1 MPRFRSA
8 GDCAEGHPG
17 PGPDGADSPWS
28 TSMLPGKMEMA
39 EEEDIKFI
47 TDEKFDFG
55 LSSPSDSRE
64 EEHVEEEELRHVDRG
79 VAQRLDLNVQQ
90 REGAGRS
97 RECLARW
104 SPLSPEKLEEI
115 VKEANRLAVQLERC
129 SLQEKENASAGAL
142 GPVGEPLMPVRL
154 LQKERASPRS
164 PRRETFVVKNSPVR
178 ALLPTVEPGTLLPP
192 GKSPSPCARAAPTP
206 PHLRHQLDSCS
217 TGSERLR
224 KKSTPSKGPA
234 LSPTK
239 RPQSSKKPSLQAP
252 PRSHVSPAVGRRE
265 AKGPRSSPARP
276 HPAQEPSLPRRRA
289 EPLQEASAGRAG
301 GDWTGLDV
309 PLAHSAEPSAPG
321 TSPRF
326 PGSSHQIGSLQ
337 QPRMLPR
344 SRGRAK
350 VSRDDAPR
358 LPASTRPARSAHTH
372 QTQAR
377 STAAPGPT
385 SCRLVPSGIPKPA
398 SRSILLSRAAVPGRP
413 SQPPPVGH
421 GSAGRRV
428 LPSAAGQRGPGP
440 QRTAPPGSRLQ
451 PPRKVTLPSS
461 LR

>member
-1 MPRFRSA
+1 
-8 GDCAEGHPG
+8 
-17 PGPDGADSPWS
+17 
-28 TSMLPGKMEMA
+28 MLPGKMEMA
-39 EEEDIKFI
+39 EEEDTKFI

-64 EEHVEEEELRHVDRG
+64 EERVEEEEELQHVDRG

-90 REGAGRS
+90 REGVGRS
-97 RECLARW
+97 RECLAHW

-142 GPVGEPLMPVRL
+142 GPAGEPLMPVRL
-154 LQKERASPRS
+154 LHKERASPRS

-178 ALLPTVEPGTLLPP
+178 ALLPTVEPGTPLPP

-206 PHLRHQLDSCS
+206 PRLRHKLGSCS
-217 TGSERLR
+217 AGSKRLH
-224 KKSTPSKGPA
+224 KKSIPSKGPA

-239 RPQSSKKPSLQAP
+239 RPQSSKKPSLQDP
-252 PRSHVSPAVGRRE
+252 PHSHASPAAGRRE
-265 AKGPRSSPARP
+265 LMGPRSSPARP
-276 HPAQEPSLPRRRA
+276 HPAQEPSP
-289 EPLQEASAGRAG
+289 PLQEASAGRAK
-301 GDWTGLDV
+301 
-309 PLAHSAEPSAPG
+309 A
-321 TSPRF
+321 
-326 PGSSHQIGSLQ
+326 
-337 QPRMLPR
+337 
-344 SRGRAK
+344 
-350 VSRDDAPR
+350 SRDDTPQ
-358 LPASTRPARSAHTH
+358 LPASAGPARSAHAH

-377 STAAPGPT
+377 NTAAPVPT
-385 SCRLVPSGIPKPA
+385 SRRLVPSGIPKPA
-398 SRSILLSRAAVPGRP
+398 SRSVVLSRAAMSERP
-413 SQPPPVGH
+413 RQPQPMGH

-451 PPRKVTLPSS
+451 PPRKVTVPSS